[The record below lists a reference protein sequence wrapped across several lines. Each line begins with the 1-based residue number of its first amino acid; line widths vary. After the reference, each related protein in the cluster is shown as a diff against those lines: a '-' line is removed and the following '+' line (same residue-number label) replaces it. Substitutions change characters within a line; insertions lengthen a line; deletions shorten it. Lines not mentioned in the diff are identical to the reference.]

1 MNNLLFYI
9 PVFLLCT
16 IFYSIYGDKK
26 NNNFCN
32 NIMNN
37 GNTTNATNTT
47 NTTNTD
53 LKYTII
59 TNDFNNTFNN
69 TVNNTIKH
77 IRINELYE
85 IEIYE
90 TELLENELNE
100 NELHE
105 NEINYPI
112 SVNYPIANLYLRRM

>member
-1 MNNLLFYI
+1 MNNILFYI

-26 NNNFCN
+26 NNTFCN

-37 GNTTNATNTT
+37 GNTTNTTNTTNTINTTNTT

-59 TNDFNNTFNN
+59 TNDFNNTLNN
-69 TVNNTIKH
+69 TKH
-77 IRINELYE
+77 VRINELFE
-85 IEIYE
+85 IEIY
-90 TELLENELNE
+90 ENELNE
-100 NELHE
+100 NELPE

-112 SVNYPIANLYLRRM
+112 VVNYPIANLYLRRM